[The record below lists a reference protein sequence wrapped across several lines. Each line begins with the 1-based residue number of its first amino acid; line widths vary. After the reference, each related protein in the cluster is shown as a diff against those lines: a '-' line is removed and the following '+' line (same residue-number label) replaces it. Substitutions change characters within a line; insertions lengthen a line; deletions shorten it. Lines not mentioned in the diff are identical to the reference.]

1 MIGTEV
7 LVEGYLLDVVSGADF
22 SFNYAV
28 SDVREPDKRQTEFTK
43 TIRCAGT
50 ANNNT
55 LFGNLF
61 EADIAN
67 LYDASLPN
75 IGANFN
81 PNKKASVQ
89 VLHNSLPQ
97 LDGSMQLRK
106 ISITEGL
113 IEYEVVFIGKLIDIF
128 GIWGDQQLNGRD
140 DAGKRIIE
148 LKDLNHTLT
157 ESNQSAT
164 WSAPVGVG
172 YVYPLID
179 YGRDTDLINYYGQR
193 IYPAINLRPALY
205 VQELWNRIFAYAD
218 ATYEGSFF
226 TDGTFERL
234 CLPWVKSFQITED
247 EIFARSIYARLFAS
261 SPIIWTTNYAASPP
275 PDVYFP
281 GITYPP
287 NYFLSYA
294 IITCDEEVTDPSNQ
308 YNTSNGT
315 TIINETGTY
324 VFSGYYK
331 AKATRIAYVGP
342 LEDNYTSWATVCVNG
357 VHVDNMNIAVMN
369 LPLTILEGG
378 PQNGESFNSY
388 TSSELVINAGDSV
401 QIFIWIIGYNGIL
414 DEFEFRLIDA
424 DYHMDTVVTDLA
436 YGNTVYMNF
445 GMPETTIKDFFL
457 SILKMFNLY
466 MTPSKTVDRHY
477 IFQTRN
483 DYYASGVLRDWTY
496 KLARDKQLSVTPM
509 GLLSGR
515 EYVYTYSE
523 DGDYYNE
530 RFQSNYSK
538 AYGHRT
544 LNIDNDFVPEKK
556 ETSVVFSGT
565 PLVNDGI
572 SSRIIPKIYDADISE
587 GAKQTDANIRILYYG
602 GMLDSS
608 PSWAHQTVPGTVIYY
623 DQYPYAG
630 HWDNPIT
637 PTIDINWGL
646 SQEYYYQGNGSTGPV
661 QYTNNNL
668 FKKYHEAQ
676 FLELASKDSK
686 LITAMFYLTELDIQQ
701 LDFRD
706 TILIDQTYYRLNK
719 VIDYNPFK
727 TGLTKVELFKAGDI
741 VIDEKKS
748 AAMGSGKSLGSGRL
762 LELAPLNPS
771 KRLLN
776 GNQFEPFQGK
786 VVGRENVVSPNA
798 VSFFVQGDNNRVGAS
813 KNVTLIGSNNVVAD
827 GVENVTAIG
836 VSNLN
841 ITQSNTTI
849 NGDGGLQ
856 VATLELTSA
865 QILALNTTPVSFGIT
880 VPSGYYACPL
890 FCQFSGDFNTVSYA
904 TATTITVY
912 TQGSASLLFSGNLL
926 AFGVDTFV
934 DIPKVFATVNNAQFL
949 NGNILVSVSG
959 ASNPTAGNSTVK
971 LYLTYILVQI

>member
-128 GIWGDQQLNGRD
+128 GVWGDQQLNGRD
-140 DAGKRIIE
+140 DAGNRIIDIS
-148 LKDLNHTLT
+148 DLNHTLT

-164 WSAPVGVG
+164 WFAPVGVG

-179 YGRDTDLINYYGQR
+179 YGRNTTLVDNSGVRT
-193 IYPAINLRPALY
+193 YPAIDLRPALY
-205 VQELWNRIFAYAD
+205 VKELWNRIFAYAD
-218 ATYEGSFF
+218 ATYEGAFF

-234 CLPWVKSFQITED
+234 CLPWVSGFEISSED
-247 EIFARSIYARLFAS
+247 LLLREVQAIR
-261 SPIIWTTNYAASPP
+261 TTDRIMYVP
-275 PDVYFP
+275 PDVVGGRLYDMQQVTLDESGQYYLP
-281 GITYPP
+281 TSQINIANNSTYQISGFMNFSAEQLVTNPSTTSST
-287 NYFLSYA
+287 NFDVFLY
-294 IITCDEEVTDPSNQ
+294 
-308 YNTSNGT
+308 
-315 TIINETGTY
+315 
-324 VFSGYYK
+324 
-331 AKATRIAYVGP
+331 
-342 LEDNYTSWATVCVNG
+342 VNG
-357 VHVDNMNIAVMN
+357 V
-369 LPLTILEGG
+369 
-378 PQNGESFNSY
+378 
-388 TSSELVINAGDSV
+388 LVS
-401 QIFIWIIGYNGIL
+401 
-414 DEFEFRLIDA
+414 
-424 DYHMDTVVTDLA
+424 TVVCVIGLSATVGLPIGTTTISGSAFTFPDVLLDQYDVVEIRYGVPLGNTVQVGYEVYLLSGSSLSMTAVNTELA
-436 YGNTVYMNF
+436 YGDLVRMNF

-496 KLARDKQLSVTPM
+496 KLARDRQLSVTPM

-530 RFQSNYSK
+530 RFQSNYGK

-637 PTIDINWGL
+637 PTLDINWGI
-646 SQEYYYQGNGSTGPV
+646 SQEYYYQGNGATGPV

-798 VSFFVQGDNNRVGAS
+798 VGFFVQGDNNRVGAS

-849 NGDGGLQ
+849 NGDGGVQ

-865 QILALNTTPVSFGIT
+865 QILTLNTTPVPFGIT
-880 VPSGYYACPL
+880 VPSGYYLRVLGCDGYL
-890 FCQFSGDFNTVSYA
+890 DFKSIAYA
-904 TATTITVY
+904 TN
-912 TQGSASLLFSGNLL
+912 GNLL
-926 AFGVDTFV
+926 IRTVGTTDPQAGWTAVQFL
-934 DIPKVFATVNNAQFL
+934 FATTDRYSTSTLTSGTGITSNQL
-949 NGNILVSVSG
+949 INGADVEAFVSVG
-959 ASNPTAGNSTVK
+959 NPLLGNSTVK

>member
-1 MIGTEV
+1 
-7 LVEGYLLDVVSGADF
+7 
-22 SFNYAV
+22 
-28 SDVREPDKRQTEFTK
+28 
-43 TIRCAGT
+43 
-50 ANNNT
+50 
-55 LFGNLF
+55 
-61 EADIAN
+61 
-67 LYDASLPN
+67 
-75 IGANFN
+75 
-81 PNKKASVQ
+81 
-89 VLHNSLPQ
+89 
-97 LDGSMQLRK
+97 
-106 ISITEGL
+106 
-113 IEYEVVFIGKLIDIF
+113 
-128 GIWGDQQLNGRD
+128 
-140 DAGKRIIE
+140 
-148 LKDLNHTLT
+148 
-157 ESNQSAT
+157 
-164 WSAPVGVG
+164 
-172 YVYPLID
+172 
-179 YGRDTDLINYYGQR
+179 
-193 IYPAINLRPALY
+193 
-205 VQELWNRIFAYAD
+205 
-218 ATYEGSFF
+218 
-226 TDGTFERL
+226 
-234 CLPWVKSFQITED
+234 
-247 EIFARSIYARLFAS
+247 
-261 SPIIWTTNYAASPP
+261 
-275 PDVYFP
+275 
-281 GITYPP
+281 
-287 NYFLSYA
+287 
-294 IITCDEEVTDPSNQ
+294 
-308 YNTSNGT
+308 
-315 TIINETGTY
+315 
-324 VFSGYYK
+324 
-331 AKATRIAYVGP
+331 
-342 LEDNYTSWATVCVNG
+342 
-357 VHVDNMNIAVMN
+357 
-369 LPLTILEGG
+369 
-378 PQNGESFNSY
+378 
-388 TSSELVINAGDSV
+388 
-401 QIFIWIIGYNGIL
+401 
-414 DEFEFRLIDA
+414 
-424 DYHMDTVVTDLA
+424 
-436 YGNTVYMNF
+436 MNF

-466 MTPSKTVDRHY
+466 MTPSKTLDRHY

-530 RFQSNYSK
+530 RFQSNYGK

-602 GMLDSS
+602 GMLDSF
-608 PSWAHQTVPGTVIYY
+608 PSWSHEIVTGTVITY

-637 PTIDINWGL
+637 PTLDINWGL
-646 SQEYYYQGNGSTGPV
+646 SQEYYYQGNGATGTV
-661 QYTNNNL
+661 QVTNNNL

-798 VSFFVQGDNNRVGAS
+798 VGFFVQGDNNRVGAS

-849 NGDGGLQ
+849 NGDGGVQ

-934 DIPKVFATVNNAQFL
+934 DIPKVFASVNNAQFL

>member
-1 MIGTEV
+1 MYVPPEV
-7 LVEGYLLDVVSGADF
+7 VGGRLYDMQQVTLDESGQYYLPTSQI
-22 SFNYAV
+22 N
-28 SDVREPDKRQTEFTK
+28 
-43 TIRCAGT
+43 I
-50 ANNNT
+50 ANNSTYQISGFMNFSAEQLVSNPST
-55 LFGNLF
+55 TSSTNFDVF
-61 EADIAN
+61 
-67 LYDASLPN
+67 LY
-75 IGANFN
+75 
-81 PNKKASVQ
+81 
-89 VLHNSLPQ
+89 
-97 LDGSMQLRK
+97 
-106 ISITEGL
+106 
-113 IEYEVVFIGKLIDIF
+113 
-128 GIWGDQQLNGRD
+128 
-140 DAGKRIIE
+140 
-148 LKDLNHTLT
+148 
-157 ESNQSAT
+157 
-164 WSAPVGVG
+164 
-172 YVYPLID
+172 
-179 YGRDTDLINYYGQR
+179 
-193 IYPAINLRPALY
+193 
-205 VQELWNRIFAYAD
+205 
-218 ATYEGSFF
+218 
-226 TDGTFERL
+226 
-234 CLPWVKSFQITED
+234 
-247 EIFARSIYARLFAS
+247 
-261 SPIIWTTNYAASPP
+261 
-275 PDVYFP
+275 
-281 GITYPP
+281 
-287 NYFLSYA
+287 
-294 IITCDEEVTDPSNQ
+294 
-308 YNTSNGT
+308 
-315 TIINETGTY
+315 
-324 VFSGYYK
+324 
-331 AKATRIAYVGP
+331 
-342 LEDNYTSWATVCVNG
+342 VNG
-357 VHVDNMNIAVMN
+357 V
-369 LPLTILEGG
+369 
-378 PQNGESFNSY
+378 
-388 TSSELVINAGDSV
+388 LVS
-401 QIFIWIIGYNGIL
+401 
-414 DEFEFRLIDA
+414 
-424 DYHMDTVVTDLA
+424 TVVCVIGLSATVGLPIGTTTISGSAFTFPDVLLDQYDVVEIRYGVPLGNTVQVGYEVYLLSGSSLSMTAVNTELA
-436 YGNTVYMNF
+436 YGDLVRMNF

-457 SILKMFNLY
+457 SIIKMFNLY

-530 RFQSNYSK
+530 RFQSNYGK

-608 PSWAHQTVPGTVIYY
+608 PSWAHETVPGTVIYY

-661 QYTNNNL
+661 QVTNNNL

-741 VIDEKKS
+741 VLDEKKS
-748 AAMGSGKSLGSGRL
+748 AAMGSGKSLGSGKL

-798 VSFFVQGDNNRVGAS
+798 VGFFVQGDNNRVGAS

-849 NGDGGLQ
+849 NGDGGVQ

-865 QILALNTTPVSFGIT
+865 QILGLNATPVSFGIT
-880 VPSGYYACPL
+880 VPSGYYVRPIGCDFYGTFNSAAYATSTTMIVASSAATIPL
-890 FCQFSGDFNTVSYA
+890 FTADVLGFTSNTSIAMPFTPIAADEEQFDLTSNF
-904 TATTITVY
+904 I
-912 TQGSASLLFSGNLL
+912 
-926 AFGVDTFV
+926 
-934 DIPKVFATVNNAQFL
+934 ATVQ
-949 NGNILVSVSG
+949 GGSD
-959 ASNPTAGNSTVK
+959 PTAGNSTVK
-971 LYLTYILVQI
+971 LYLTYILVQF